1 MVNNN
6 ILIIY
11 ASNIFVF
18 KSQQRQLVVSTLN
31 PSWVQAQEKTMKT
44 LKVDHCIIVIFFVLV
59 GACWPHLV
67 LLCLN
72 LNQEN
77 LNLTRLVRH
86 PLSSSNSSTSERGA
100 SCPAAPRNTVNVF
113 NYQKAHSANVPRL
126 TVPLHTLSLI
136 CLDMEAECSY
146 WAKCKRL
153 TTLWSAVICLVSPLK
168 KVTLTVSPSADTS
181 FLVPLGKVIRRSPPA
196 RTFSIWKDHDQVLS
210 TVYLSITPN
219 KLSDKMVLI
228 WGCSDTATICSIHL
242 LHFF

>member
-11 ASNIFVF
+11 TRNIFVF

-86 PLSSSNSSTSERGA
+86 PLSSSNSSTSERGT

-113 NYQKAHSANVPRL
+113 KYQKAHSANVPRL

-136 CLDMEAECSY
+136 CLI
-146 WAKCKRL
+146 WRL
-153 TTLWSAVICLVSPLK
+153 NAVIGQNVNVSPLSGQLWSAWCLRWRRWLWPSVRL
-168 KVTLTVSPSADTS
+168 LTPPSWS
-181 FLVPLGKVIRRSPPA
+181 R
-196 RTFSIWKDHDQVLS
+196 
-210 TVYLSITPN
+210 
-219 KLSDKMVLI
+219 
-228 WGCSDTATICSIHL
+228 WGR
-242 LHFF
+242 

>member
-11 ASNIFVF
+11 TRNIFVF
-18 KSQQRQLVVSTLN
+18 KSQQRQLVVNTLN
-31 PSWVQAQEKTMKT
+31 PSQVQAQEKTMKT

-86 PLSSSNSSTSERGA
+86 PLSSSNSSTSERGT

-113 NYQKAHSANVPRL
+113 KYQKAHSANVPRL
-126 TVPLHTLSLI
+126 TVPLHTLTYLSGYEGWMQFFGQNVNVSPL
-136 CLDMEAECSY
+136 SGQ
-146 WAKCKRL
+146 
-153 TTLWSAVICLVSPLK
+153 LWSAWCLRWRRWLWPSVRL
-168 KVTLTVSPSADTS
+168 LTPPSWS
-181 FLVPLGKVIRRSPPA
+181 R
-196 RTFSIWKDHDQVLS
+196 
-210 TVYLSITPN
+210 
-219 KLSDKMVLI
+219 
-228 WGCSDTATICSIHL
+228 WGR
-242 LHFF
+242 

>member
-11 ASNIFVF
+11 TRNIFVF

-31 PSWVQAQEKTMKT
+31 PSRVQAQEKTMKT
-44 LKVDHCIIVIFFVLV
+44 LKVDHRIIVIFFILV
-59 GACWPHLV
+59 GAYWPHLV

-126 TVPLHTLSLI
+126 TVPLHTLTYLSGYEGWMQFFGQNVNVSPL
-136 CLDMEAECSY
+136 SGQ
-146 WAKCKRL
+146 
-153 TTLWSAVICLVSPLK
+153 LWSAWCLRWRRWLWPSVRL
-168 KVTLTVSPSADTS
+168 LTPPSWS
-181 FLVPLGKVIRRSPPA
+181 R
-196 RTFSIWKDHDQVLS
+196 
-210 TVYLSITPN
+210 
-219 KLSDKMVLI
+219 
-228 WGCSDTATICSIHL
+228 WGR
-242 LHFF
+242 

>member
-11 ASNIFVF
+11 TRNIFVF

-44 LKVDHCIIVIFFVLV
+44 LKVDHCIIVIFFLF
-59 GACWPHLV
+59 WWELIDYMV

-72 LNQEN
+72 LNLEN

-113 NYQKAHSANVPRL
+113 KYQKAHSANVPRL
-126 TVPLHTLSLI
+126 TVPLHTLTYLSGYGGWMQL
-136 CLDMEAECSY
+136 
-146 WAKCKRL
+146 
-153 TTLWSAVICLVSPLK
+153 
-168 KVTLTVSPSADTS
+168 
-181 FLVPLGKVIRRSPPA
+181 LGK
-196 RTFSIWKDHDQVLS
+196 
-210 TVYLSITPN
+210 
-219 KLSDKMVLI
+219 M
-228 WGCSDTATICSIHL
+228 
-242 LHFF
+242 

>member
-11 ASNIFVF
+11 TRNIFVF

-44 LKVDHCIIVIFFVLV
+44 LKVDHRIIVIFFILV
-59 GACWPHLV
+59 GAYWPHLV

-113 NYQKAHSANVPRL
+113 KYQKAHSANVPRL
-126 TVPLHTLSLI
+126 TVPLHTLTYLSGYEGWMQFLGQNVNVSP
-136 CLDMEAECSY
+136 LSGQ
-146 WAKCKRL
+146 
-153 TTLWSAVICLVSPLK
+153 LWSAWCLRWRRWLWPSVRL
-168 KVTLTVSPSADTS
+168 LTPPSWS
-181 FLVPLGKVIRRSPPA
+181 R
-196 RTFSIWKDHDQVLS
+196 
-210 TVYLSITPN
+210 
-219 KLSDKMVLI
+219 
-228 WGCSDTATICSIHL
+228 WGR
-242 LHFF
+242 

>member
-11 ASNIFVF
+11 TRNIFVF

-113 NYQKAHSANVPRL
+113 KYQKAHSANVPRL
-126 TVPLHTLSLI
+126 TVPLHTLTYLSGYEGWMQFLGQNVNVSP
-136 CLDMEAECSY
+136 LSGQ
-146 WAKCKRL
+146 
-153 TTLWSAVICLVSPLK
+153 LWSAWCLRWRRWLWPSVRL
-168 KVTLTVSPSADTS
+168 LTPPSWS
-181 FLVPLGKVIRRSPPA
+181 R
-196 RTFSIWKDHDQVLS
+196 
-210 TVYLSITPN
+210 
-219 KLSDKMVLI
+219 
-228 WGCSDTATICSIHL
+228 WGR
-242 LHFF
+242 

>member
-11 ASNIFVF
+11 TRNIFVF

-113 NYQKAHSANVPRL
+113 KYQKAHSANVPRL
-126 TVPLHTLSLI
+126 TVPLHTLTYLSGYEGWMQFFGQNVNVSPL
-136 CLDMEAECSY
+136 SGQ
-146 WAKCKRL
+146 
-153 TTLWSAVICLVSPLK
+153 LWSAWCLRWRRWLWPSVRL
-168 KVTLTVSPSADTS
+168 LTPPSWS
-181 FLVPLGKVIRRSPPA
+181 R
-196 RTFSIWKDHDQVLS
+196 
-210 TVYLSITPN
+210 
-219 KLSDKMVLI
+219 
-228 WGCSDTATICSIHL
+228 WGR
-242 LHFF
+242 